1 VTEMRRSGSAR
12 GIFERVYDV
21 VRMIPWGQVATYGQ
35 IAAIV
40 SHRGAART
48 VGWALASLEHGTDVP
63 WHRVVNSR
71 GFVSLRE
78 LGRPSEAQRA
88 LLEQEGVAVGQRGE
102 VNLRRH
108 QWRGLDWP
116 EVETLRQTW
125 NTGLQAQSNPEVD

>member
-1 VTEMRRSGSAR
+1 MRRPQSTR
-12 GIFERVYDV
+12 GIFERVYEV
-21 VRMIPWGQVATYGQ
+21 VRMVPSGQVATYGQ
-35 IAAIV
+35 IAGIV

-71 GFVSLRE
+71 GFISLRD
-78 LGRPSEAQRA
+78 LGQPSEAQRT
-88 LLEQEGVAVGQRGE
+88 LLEQEGVIVGQRGE

-116 EVETLRQTW
+116 EVEALRHTW
-125 NTGLQAQSNPEVD
+125 NTRLQGHGDPEVG